1 MNARNIFSGLRV
13 AGTVATLA
21 LAASVAQA
29 GPYES
34 VSVTSHYDANG
45 SLVGVEAHGSC
56 GFPLYGTT
64 GVTSSSVVIS
74 CADIDQVPLPY

>member
-1 MNARNIFSGLRV
+1 MNARNAFRRLRI
-13 AGTVATLA
+13 AGAIATLA
-21 LAASVAQA
+21 ASAAQA

-34 VSVTSHYDANG
+34 VSVTSHYDTNG
-45 SLVGVEAHGSC
+45 SLVGVEAYGSC

-64 GVTSSSVVIS
+64 GVTSSTVVIS

>member
-1 MNARNIFSGLRV
+1 MNARNLFRRLRT
-13 AGTVATLA
+13 AGAAVTLVFA
-21 LAASVAQA
+21 VSAVQA

-45 SLVGVEAHGSC
+45 SLVGVEAYGSC

-64 GVTSSSVVIS
+64 GVTSSTVVIS

>member
-1 MNARNIFSGLRV
+1 MNARNAFRRLRI
-13 AGTVATLA
+13 AGAIATLA

-45 SLVGVEAHGSC
+45 TLVGVEAYGSC

-64 GVTSSSVVIS
+64 GVTRSTVVIS

>member
-1 MNARNIFSGLRV
+1 MNAPNVFSRLRIAGAV
-13 AGTVATLA
+13 AVLA
-21 LAASVAQA
+21 LAASAAQA

-64 GVTSSSVVIS
+64 GVTSSTIVIS

>member
-1 MNARNIFSGLRV
+1 MNARNAFRRLRI
-13 AGTVATLA
+13 AVATLA
-21 LAASVAQA
+21 LAAPVAQA

-34 VSVTSHYDANG
+34 VSVTSHYDADG

-64 GVTSSSVVIS
+64 GVTRSTVVIS

>member
-1 MNARNIFSGLRV
+1 MNARNAFRRLRI
-13 AGTVATLA
+13 AGAIATLA
-21 LAASVAQA
+21 ASAAQA

-34 VSVTSHYDANG
+34 VSVTSHYDTNG
-45 SLVGVEAHGSC
+45 SLVGSC

-64 GVTSSSVVIS
+64 GVTSSTVVIS